1 MSLVVPIVRL
11 SHGPKDL
18 PSYASLGAA
27 GMDLC
32 LAGEAVSLLPGER
45 KLLPTGFRIAIPD
58 GYEGQIRLRSG
69 FARRTGCL
77 MPNAPGT
84 IDSDYRG
91 ELLVLLMN
99 VSNAA
104 VSVDC
109 GERFAQL
116 VICPVERV
124 SWNLVGE
131 LNDSARG
138 SGGFGSTGR

>member
-1 MSLVVPIVRL
+1 VSLVVPIVRL
-11 SHGPKDL
+11 AHAPIDL
-18 PSYASLGAA
+18 PSYATLGAA

-32 LAGEAVSLLPGER
+32 LAGEAVSLAAGER
-45 KLLPTGFRIAIPD
+45 KLLPTGFQIAIPD
-58 GYEGQIRLRSG
+58 GFEGQIRLRSG

-91 ELLVLLMN
+91 ELLVLIMN
-99 VSNAA
+99 VSGDR
-104 VSVDC
+104 VTIEC

-116 VICPVERV
+116 VICPVERI
-124 SWNLVGE
+124 SWNLQNE
-131 LNDSARG
+131 LSDSARG